1 MMRAPVLTQKR
12 ARSLRRAMTPPEAA
26 LWAYLRQRVSG
37 RPNFRRQ
44 HPVGP
49 YILDFFCAPAK
60 LAIEIDGRVHETAD
74 NPEKDARRTA
84 WLNVQGIE
92 VVRIP
97 ATEVLHDAAEAAEG
111 VLQIARLRV
120 GLADPPL

>member
-1 MMRAPVLTQKR
+1 
-12 ARSLRRAMTPPEAA
+12 MTPPEAA
-26 LWAYLRQRVSG
+26 LWAYLRQRVHG
-37 RPNFRRQ
+37 RPNVRRQ

-84 WLNVQGIE
+84 WLNAQGIE

-97 ATEVLHDAAEAAEG
+97 AAEVLRDAAEVAEG
-111 VLQIARLRV
+111 VLQIARLRI
-120 GLADPPL
+120 GLADPHS